1 MCQHSDIPWGY
12 KDEWDTVP
20 GFEELVVKAARFME
34 SDMSAAK
41 LQDTALQM
49 LF

>member
-1 MCQHSDIPWGY
+1 MRQHSDSPRGY

-20 GFEELVVKAARFME
+20 GFEELKVKAVRFMA
-34 SDMSAAK
+34 SDMSATK